1 MLLLGTHWSQN
12 LLQYRASFID
22 WRETQEDDLM
32 PTLAQELGDI
42 SHCSVLLRSVRNFGL
57 SSAEDF
63 IRLAIA
69 RGCRHYAPAFPPLGD
84 DPGIAAVPNE
94 ELVCLLLLGSN
105 DFEPIAIRCAAQL
118 ACECA
123 ADRLAHVAKRERVGR
138 SLAYIARAG
147 IVHDPSNEVFWKTLL
162 AGLGEQPPVSEGVL
176 PHWSRFVSQT
186 GVTRYGGG
194 EVQWLHC
201 Q

>member
-1 MLLLGTHWSQN
+1 M
-12 LLQYRASFID
+12 A
-22 WRETQEDDLM
+22 
-32 PTLAQELGDI
+32 TLAQEIGDI

-57 SSAEDF
+57 ISAENF
-63 IRLAIA
+63 IQLAVA

-84 DPGIAAVPNE
+84 DPGVTAVPNE
-94 ELVCLLLLGSN
+94 ELVSLLLLGSN
-105 DFEPIAIRCAAQL
+105 DYEPIAIRCAAQL
-118 ACECA
+118 ACECDA
-123 ADRLAHVAKRERVGR
+123 ERLVRVARRERVGR

-147 IVHDPSNEVFWKTLL
+147 IVHDLSNKEFWRTLL
-162 AGLGEQPPVSEGVL
+162 AGLGEQPPIIDGVL